1 MLLRVCQ
8 TGKEGSGQNDPANR
22 FRDAARQRFPDSN
35 SSILEAGQ
43 FVQACLL
50 IIGLE

>member
-1 MLLRVCQ
+1 MQLPVSQ
-8 TGKEGSGQNDPANR
+8 TGKEGSGRNDLANR

-35 SSILEAGQ
+35 SSTREAGQ